1 MSQCD
6 VEAPAQRWRTT
17 DVILLAGGVAIAIWA
32 LSDVL
37 LVVVFAVI
45 LAVGLDA
52 LATALSRRA
61 RIRRG
66 WALLAVCCVIPA
78 LLAGVGAA
86 VLPQVARQFDA
97 LWERLTALADAL
109 RDRFALDGWPGTL
122 VANMGEN
129 GAQLLGGVNQLVAA
143 GVSTV
148 GGVVTVFVFII
159 LAGFLAAD
167 PGLYRSGAL
176 KLVPPARRQLLD
188 RTMASVAYGLRRWF
202 LAQFTS
208 MAILGGSVG
217 AGLFLIGIEFW
228 LSLALITAILTFVP
242 FLGPVVAGIP
252 VVAIGFAEGVEIGV
266 VVLVFYLVVQNLEST
281 VVLPLIYQKAI
292 RLAPAV
298 TIAAQV
304 LMGLWFGVAGLIL
317 AAPLTVIMQVL
328 VTELYVGAVLGEAGD
343 DAGGRTRMG
352 HGGAN

>member
-1 MSQCD
+1 MSHSG
-6 VEAPAQRWRTT
+6 VEAPVRRWRMA
-17 DVILLAGGVAIAIWA
+17 DVILLAGGVAIGIWA

-52 LATALSRRA
+52 LATPLGRCA
-61 RIRRG
+61 RVRRG
-66 WALLAVCCVIPA
+66 WALLIVCSVIPA

-86 VLPQVARQFDA
+86 VLPQVARQLDA
-97 LWERLTALADAL
+97 LWERLTALAEAL
-109 RDRFALDGWPGTL
+109 RDRFALDGWAGD
-122 VANMGEN
+122 VMASMGED
-129 GAQLLGGVNQLVAA
+129 GAQLLGGINRLVAA
-143 GVSTV
+143 GVSTL
-148 GGVVTVFVFII
+148 GGVVSVFVLMI

-176 KLVPPARRQLLD
+176 NLVPPARRQLVD
-188 RTMASVAYGLRRWF
+188 KTMASVAYGLRRWF

-242 FLGPVVAGIP
+242 FLGPVIAGIP

-266 VVLVFYLVVQNLEST
+266 VVLIFYLVVQNLEST

-304 LMGLWFGVAGLIL
+304 LMGLWFGVAGLVL

-328 VTELYVGAVLGEAGD
+328 VTKLYVGAVLGEAD
-343 DAGGRTRMG
+343 HDA
-352 HGGAN
+352 